1 VGVTANDA
9 RKLDHRTL
17 EEIRIR
23 AVRQVQSGQS
33 PEDVIRALGFSRACI
48 YNWIARYRAGGWH
61 ALKAKPLAGRPR
73 KLSGEQLRWI
83 YDTVTMRNPLQLQ
96 FPFALWTRAMIV
108 TLIWRQWRIRLS
120 KASVGRLLAQM
131 GLSPQRPLY
140 RAFQQNP
147 SLVEKWLQEEFPKL
161 RARAK
166 RKGAEIYF
174 GDEAGVR
181 SDFHAG
187 TTWAPR
193 GKTPIVRAT
202 GARFGLNMISA
213 VSAKGLLRFMLVEG
227 RVSATVICE
236 FIQRLMKGAT
246 RPVFLILDGHPVHK
260 AAVVRRCVQS
270 FKGKIEVHHLPP
282 YSPEL
287 NPDELVWNHVKNHG
301 VGKSPALGPGHLRKK
316 VIGSLRSLQKSPQIV
331 QGFFRE
337 KHTAYAA

>member
-1 VGVTANDA
+1 VGANDA
-9 RKLDHRTL
+9 RKLDHKTL

-33 PEDVIRALGFSRACI
+33 PEDVIHALGFSRACI

-61 ALKAKPLAGRPR
+61 GLKAKPLAGRPR

-108 TLIWRQWRIRLS
+108 TLIWRQWRIQLS

-147 SLVEKWLQEEFPKL
+147 SLVEKWLKEEFPKL
-161 RARAK
+161 RARAQ
-166 RKGAEIYF
+166 RMGAEIYF

-270 FKGKIEVHHLPP
+270 FKGQIEVHHLPP

-287 NPDELVWNHVKNHG
+287 NPDELVWNHVKNHT